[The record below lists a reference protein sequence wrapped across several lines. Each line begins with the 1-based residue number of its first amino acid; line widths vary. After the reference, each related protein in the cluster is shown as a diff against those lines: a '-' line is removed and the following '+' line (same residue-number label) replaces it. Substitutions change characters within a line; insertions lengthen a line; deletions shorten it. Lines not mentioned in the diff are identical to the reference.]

1 MRAVAYTPGLAA
13 VRYYRSVIWL
23 LTLWLAAAAPQGR
36 AAADDAVALAI
47 FDTAP
52 GWSDFLA
59 GVKAQRE
66 RWTGN
71 AARATVPA
79 DLADRMVRAARGL
92 KLLVVAQDW
101 CVDSANTIPYVAR
114 LAVSAQVP
122 VRIVDRAAGEPLMK
136 RFRSRDGR
144 TVTPIV
150 IVIRQDR
157 VIGAWVERPVPLQQ
171 AFESMVTDPA
181 ARRLFEDRQAWYD
194 ADGGRTT
201 MTEVL
206 AVAERPVR

>member
-1 MRAVAYTPGLAA
+1 
-13 VRYYRSVIWL
+13 VIWL
-23 LTLWLAAAAPQGR
+23 LTLWLAVDVPQGR
-36 AAADDAVALAI
+36 GTGNDAVALAM
-47 FDTAP
+47 FDKAP
-52 GWSDFLA
+52 AWSDFLA

-66 RWTGN
+66 RWTRN

-79 DLADRMVRAARGL
+79 DLADRMARAARGL

-101 CVDSANTIPYVAR
+101 CVDSANTVPYIAR
-114 LAVSAQVP
+114 LASSAQVP
-122 VRIVDRAAGEPLMK
+122 LRIVDRAAGEPLMK

-144 TVTPIV
+144 TVTPLV

-157 VIGAWVERPVPLQQ
+157 VIGAWVERPAPLQH
-171 AFESMVTDPA
+171 AFESMVTDPD

-201 MTEVL
+201 MAEIL

>member
-1 MRAVAYTPGLAA
+1 
-13 VRYYRSVIWL
+13 VIWL
-23 LTLWLAAAAPQGR
+23 LTLWLAVDVPQGR
-36 AAADDAVALAI
+36 GTGNDAVALAM
-47 FDTAP
+47 FDKAP
-52 GWSDFLA
+52 AWSDFLA

-79 DLADRMVRAARGL
+79 DLADRMARAARGL

-101 CVDSANTIPYVAR
+101 CVDSANTVPYIAR
-114 LAVSAQVP
+114 LASSAQVP
-122 VRIVDRAAGEPLMK
+122 LRIVDRAAGEPLMK

-144 TVTPIV
+144 TVTPLV

-157 VIGAWVERPVPLQQ
+157 VIGAWVERPAPLQH
-171 AFESMVTDPA
+171 AFESIVTDPD

-201 MTEVL
+201 MAEIL